1 MAGLQHNGGSLG
13 GALSAT
19 APITHQSAP
28 RLWLL
33 PLTTGDPWALSQA
46 ELAWS
51 AALPPPVQ
59 HRYRTSRHLLR
70 CRLAGCL
77 GLLPEAVP
85 LHSPPGQAPRLAE
98 GHGAVSLSHS
108 RELLLLAW
116 SPWPIGVDLEWQQ
129 RTIAA
134 ESLARRFFPPQEW
147 QQLQR
152 HSPAERAA
160 LVLESWVRKEAA
172 IKWQRSSLATDLRHW
187 HWCAERQRLEHLLES
202 WQPPSALQR
211 RDGWLCAVVGHAA
224 EQAIWH

>member
-19 APITHQSAP
+19 APTTHQSAP

-108 RELLLLAW
+108 REQLLLAW

>member
-1 MAGLQHNGGSLG
+1 
-13 GALSAT
+13 
-19 APITHQSAP
+19 
-28 RLWLL
+28 LL

-98 GHGAVSLSHS
+98 GYGAVSLSHS
-108 RELLLLAW
+108 REQLLLAW

-202 WQPPSALQR
+202 WQPPSTLQR

>member
-1 MAGLQHNGGSLG
+1 M
-13 GALSAT
+13 
-19 APITHQSAP
+19 
-28 RLWLL
+28 L
-33 PLTTGDPWALSQA
+33 PLTTGDPWALSQV

-98 GHGAVSLSHS
+98 GYGAVSLSHS
-108 RELLLLAW
+108 REQLLLAW

-187 HWCAERQRLEHLLES
+187 HWCAERQRLEHLLEN